1 MKVLFLDRDGVI
13 NKDLNYVC
21 KKEDFYFKYG
31 IFKLLKKASEQ
42 NYKIIII
49 TNQAGIGRGFYS
61 EDEFWLLMDWVLSK
75 FLQKG
80 ISIEKVYF
88 CPHHPT
94 HGKGIYKK
102 NCKCR
107 KPNSLLFEKAK
118 KDFNIDISKSIMI
131 GDKES
136 DLEAAQKAGITKLIL
151 LKNIYMFNKK
161 EYTVAKSIT
170 EISKNFLDIACEI
183 NYIKGN

>member
-13 NKDLNYVC
+13 NKDLDYVFR
-21 KKEDFYFKYG
+21 KEDFYFKYG
-31 IFKLLKKASEQ
+31 IFTLLKKASEH

-49 TNQAGIGRGFYS
+49 TNQAGIGRGYYS
-61 EDEFWLLMDWVLSK
+61 EDDFWILMNWVLKK
-75 FLQKG
+75 FLKKG

-118 KDFNIDISKSIMI
+118 KDFNIDVSKSIMI

-136 DLEAAQKAGITKLIL
+136 DLEAAQKAGVAKLIL
-151 LKNIYMFNKK
+151 LKNTNICPKK
-161 EYTVAKSIT
+161 EYNIAKSIKQV
-170 EISKNFLDIACEI
+170 SKFL
-183 NYIKGN
+183 